1 MPKFNDERPPMSEA
15 FSFDTRRLVRH
26 LTETGFAENQ
36 AEALANEIKDI
47 LKNLATKTD
56 IAGLATKAALDNL
69 ATKAALKT
77 DLDNLAPKTAL
88 DGLATKADLVDM
100 VTTPLVDMVTTAD
113 LKAALAD
120 MATKA
125 HRRYGHR
132 SDLKADLAQ
141 TKYEIIKWMT
151 GIMVGSVV
159 AMSALVVS
167 LINYL

>member
-1 MPKFNDERPPMSEA
+1 MPKFNDELPPMSEA

-100 VTTPLVDMVTTAD
+100 VTTVD

-120 MATKA
+120 MATK
-125 HRRYGHR
+125 